1 MIDRFVG
8 LVPCLPPGVHPGMDA
23 LADGLRYA
31 LRDVGLSLM
40 IESADLRDD
49 EPAVG
54 QGRAI
59 DTLVERGA
67 SAVVLFSVCLIEP
80 AQAVASA
87 RTAGVPVV
95 TIHHSAMPVDASL
108 IVPNFAHGVA
118 LAVALRDGLRHHR
131 PPSPSSPP
139 PSSRIPGNPR
149 MPRMPR
155 IPRIPRN
162 PRIGVVGPPDILDD
176 LEFIHGV
183 LLGLNQSG
191 LMACNDPL
199 DSRYRNLADVAG
211 EGTAAVEA
219 LLDDYDKL
227 DGLVVFNDE
236 TLRDAL
242 PLLEARGLLGRLPV
256 VSRNGSPEIVAA
268 VTRGEVHAT
277 FDYQLPELGHAAGRL
292 VLGVIRGEVGAGHA
306 EAAPVGRVITR
317 DHAGSYR
324 SWSERVVPAGLL
336 GTGGAP

>member
-8 LVPCLPPGVHPGMDA
+8 FVPCLPPGVHPGMDA
-23 LADGLRYA
+23 LAEGLRAA
-31 LRDVGLSLM
+31 LREAGLSLV

-49 EPAVG
+49 EPTVG

-59 DTLVERGA
+59 EALVERGA
-67 SAVVLFSVCLIEP
+67 SAIVLFAVCLVEP
-80 AQAVASA
+80 AQAVAAS

-118 LAVALRDGLRHHR
+118 VAAALRDGLTYSTPTV
-131 PPSPSSPP
+131 PPAF
-139 PSSRIPGNPR
+139 
-149 MPRMPR
+149 
-155 IPRIPRN
+155 

-183 LLGLNQSG
+183 LLGLDQTG
-191 LMACNDPL
+191 LQACNDPL
-199 DSRYRNLADVAG
+199 DPRYRNLADVAG
-211 EGTAAVEA
+211 EGTNAVEA
-219 LLDDYDKL
+219 LLDDHDKL

-277 FDYQLPELGHAAGRL
+277 FDYQLPELGHAAGGL
-292 VLGVIRGEVGAGHA
+292 VLGVLRGEVATGHA
-306 EAAPVGRVITR
+306 EAAPVGRLITR
-317 DHAGSYR
+317 DTAGSYR
-324 SWSERVVPAGLL
+324 PWSERVVPAGLI
-336 GTGGAP
+336 GTGGVS